1 MLDQHFR
8 CNSRHSDTIKK
19 RNGVMEKIK
28 AAALYFIDSMF
39 ALWLLCSA
47 FRWDW
52 INLLDPNEKMYL
64 ISFIFVSTLVVIKK
78 FYKSKEYELIKK

>member
-1 MLDQHFR
+1 
-8 CNSRHSDTIKK
+8 
-19 RNGVMEKIK
+19 MEKIK

-47 FRWDW
+47 FRLDW

>member
-1 MLDQHFR
+1 
-8 CNSRHSDTIKK
+8 
-19 RNGVMEKIK
+19 MEKIK

-39 ALWLLCSA
+39 TLWLLCSA

-78 FYKSKEYELIKK
+78 FYWSKEYELIKK

>member
-1 MLDQHFR
+1 
-8 CNSRHSDTIKK
+8 
-19 RNGVMEKIK
+19 MEKIK

-47 FRWDW
+47 FRLDW

-64 ISFIFVSTLVVIKK
+64 ISFIFVSALVVIKK
-78 FYKSKEYELIKK
+78 FYRSKEYELIKK

>member
-28 AAALYFIDSMF
+28 AAVLYFIDSMF

-64 ISFIFVSTLVVIKK
+64 ISFIFVSVLVVIKK
-78 FYKSKEYELIKK
+78 FYRAKEYELIKK